1 MALGAVTFANG
12 QPLAVVACFHGLRG
26 YSVYTGIDY
35 GLIYH
40 FIPPRFSGK
49 FPMNVLI
56 LWKLCISRDCM
67 ANANGSL
74 GGFKEKCWEYLAELL
89 EEMQKLGPFKQVF
102 PICDRLLDQEITK
115 VSGMFASK
123 VFEDYDK
130 LQLSSRSPLASM
142 NVMPDV
148 GGSSNWNGNGSHTI
162 KPEILRGPHCMT
174 MDRQTAQ
181 GDPDLFSVRR
191 VLRLDIPVD
200 KYPDYNF
207 VGRLLGPRGN
217 SLKRVEAST
226 GCRIYIRGRGS
237 VKDPNKEEKLRGK
250 PGYEHLNEPLHILI
264 EAESPANFS
273 DGRLM
278 QAKEILEERLIPVDD
293 EAQDYYKKE
302 QLRELAMIKN
312 SRAQSPQPSG
322 SLSPSVSNGKKH
334 LNDPKQT
341 R

>member
-40 FIPPRFSGK
+40 FIPPRTMSSLNHLSSSF
-49 FPMNVLI
+49 FPVRNSSSPYLRI
-56 LWKLCISRDCM
+56 QSDAER
-67 ANANGSL
+67 
-74 GGFKEKCWEYLAELL
+74 EYLAELL